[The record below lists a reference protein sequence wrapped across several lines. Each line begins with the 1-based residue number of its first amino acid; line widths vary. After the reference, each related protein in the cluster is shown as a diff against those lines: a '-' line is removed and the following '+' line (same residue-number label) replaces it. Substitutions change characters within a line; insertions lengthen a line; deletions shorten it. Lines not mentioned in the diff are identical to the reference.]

1 MKALKP
7 ALMGIAAI
15 GILLFVLSFWVESLD
30 SISWYALLIGAAAL
44 SFLPD
49 SRVIRAA
56 IGTGVLA
63 ALIFFGIQLLDMTKV
78 GRSNIDLTE
87 DDRFTLTEGTE
98 AILKEL
104 EDPVVI
110 NYYVTRD
117 LRSTP
122 ADVTRYIPRVDNLLE
137 EFAGLANNENLTI
150 NFIDPKPNTDEEDA
164 AALDQIQQVPVSQEE
179 NLFFGATVTCW
190 DKKTVIPFFNPES
203 ETGLEHDLIM
213 AIAEVSLRN
222 KPTVAIVSPL
232 DVTSGG
238 QTGQGWIFTSVA
250 RRVYNVIDLGMG
262 ITNRLDSIYEENEW
276 GEAPQYLDPAV
287 VPVVLLIHP
296 AAITPEAEY
305 ALDQYLLRGGTVI
318 ACVDSFSIAAQQSA
332 RQQQPQMP
340 GMPPQQGVG
349 VPTQSSLP
357 KLFEHLKVK
366 FSGGEVLADGKF
378 GMRSNPTI
386 LNLDRQAMPVEDD
399 LSLASINQILL
410 GYAGGFE
417 EVNAEGLDISRLI
430 RSSRRADLVSSADAT
445 NDRTAARLTQKLRSD
460 GSQYDILVHLSGD
473 FTTAFPEGDPAE
485 ADKKEADKEEAET
498 EEVANDSLLTA
509 SGKGHLY
516 LFSDSDFLYDGAA
529 YRMLSLGGQ
538 RGGGVPQ
545 AISDNAPLV
554 FNLLDQAVN
563 SKHLVG
569 ARARTP
575 NWRPFTVFQDM
586 KAAADEKTGIEVE
599 NIEKLRQKYNDEIGK
614 IMSRRDESGA
624 VRLTEAD
631 QARIEELREEA
642 ASANKQIREL
652 QKDNQSEIDTI
663 KSGIFWKS
671 VVAVPILVILIGLG
685 VFIFRSIR
693 TQAR

>member
-30 SISWYALLIGAAAL
+30 SISWYALLIGAASL
-44 SFLPD
+44 SFITD

-56 IGTGVLA
+56 VGTGVLA
-63 ALIFFGIQLLDMTKV
+63 ALVFFGIQLLDMTKV
-78 GRSNIDLTE
+78 GRTNIDLTE

-137 EFAGLANNENLTI
+137 EFAGLANNENLTV

-179 NLFFGATVTCW
+179 NLYFGATVTCW

-222 KPTVAIVSPL
+222 KPTIAIVSPL
-232 DVTSGG
+232 EVTTGG
-238 QTGQGWIFTSVA
+238 QAGQGWIFTSVA

-262 ITNRLDSIYEENEW
+262 ITDRLGGIYEENEW
-276 GEAPQYLDPAV
+276 GESPKFLDPAI

-318 ACVDSFSIAAQQSA
+318 ACVDSYSIAAQQSA
-332 RQQQPQMP
+332 GQQPQIP
-340 GMPPQQGVG
+340 GMPPQQGAG

-357 KLFEHLKVK
+357 KLFEHLKIK

-378 GMRSNPTI
+378 GMRNNPTI
-386 LNLDRQAMPVEDD
+386 LNLDRQAMPIEDD
-399 LSLASINQILL
+399 LSLAAINQILL

-417 EVNAEGLDISRLI
+417 EVNAEGLEISRLI
-430 RSSRRADLVSSADAT
+430 RSSRRADLVSSADAL
-445 NDRTAARLTQKLRSD
+445 NDRTVSRLTQKLRSD
-460 GSQYDILVHLSGD
+460 DRQYDILVHLSGN
-473 FTTAFPEGDPAE
+473 FTTAFPDGDPAQPEKKDAEGDE
-485 ADKKEADKEEAET
+485 AKTGGAL
-498 EEVANDSLLTA
+498 STA

-599 NIEKLRQKYNDEIGK
+599 KIEESRQKYNDEITK
-614 IMSRRDESGA
+614 IMSRRDQSGA

-642 ASANKQIREL
+642 TLANKQIREL
-652 QKDNQSEIDTI
+652 QKDNQSEMDAI

-671 VVAVPILVILIGLG
+671 VVAVPIFVILIGLG
-685 VFIFRSIR
+685 VFIFRAIR

>member
-30 SISWYALLIGAAAL
+30 SISWYALLIGTAAL
-44 SFLPD
+44 SFIPN

-56 IGTGVLA
+56 VGTGVLA
-63 ALIFFGIQLLDMTKV
+63 ALVFFGIQLLDMTRV
-78 GRSNIDLTE
+78 GRTNIDLTE

-137 EFAGLANNENLTI
+137 EFAGLANNDNLTI

-232 DVTSGG
+232 NVTSGG
-238 QTGQGWIFTSVA
+238 QTGEGWIFTSVA

-262 ITNRLDSIYEENEW
+262 ITDRLDGIYEENEW
-276 GEAPQYLDPAV
+276 GEAPKHLDPAI

-318 ACVDSFSIAAQQSA
+318 ACVDSYSIAAQQSA
-332 RQQQPQMP
+332 RQQPQIP
-340 GMPPQQGVG
+340 GMPPQQQAGG
-349 VPTQSSLP
+349 VPTQSDLP

-378 GMRSNPTI
+378 GMRNNPTI
-386 LNLDRQAMPVEDD
+386 LNLDRQAMPIEDD
-399 LSLASINQILL
+399 LSLAAINQILL

-417 EVNAEGLDISRLI
+417 EVNTEGLEISRLI
-430 RSSRRADLVSSADAT
+430 RSSRRADLVSSADAL
-445 NDRTAARLTQKLRSD
+445 NDRTASRLTQKLRSD
-460 GSQYDILVHLSGD
+460 DRQYDILVHLSGD
-473 FTTAFPEGDPAE
+473 FTTAFPEGDPAKAEKKDAEE
-485 ADKKEADKEEAET
+485 ADTET
-498 EEVANDSLLTA
+498 GDSLSTA

-538 RGGGVPQ
+538 RGAGVPQ

-599 NIEKLRQKYNDEIGK
+599 KIEETRQKYNDEITK
-614 IMSRRDESGA
+614 IMSRRDQSGA

-642 ASANKQIREL
+642 TNANKQIREL
-652 QKDNQSEIDTI
+652 QKDNQSEMDAV
-663 KSGIFWKS
+663 KAGIFWKS

-685 VFIFRSIR
+685 VFIFRAIR